1 MKEHR
6 AKIGIVFLIVF
17 IDLVGFGIVI
27 PILPL
32 YAEEFGP
39 SPLIFGL
46 LMASFSIMQF
56 VAAPILGRLS
66 DRWGRRPVLLVSLVG
81 SAVGYVLF
89 GFAGSLAVLFAS
101 RIIDGISGGNISTAQ
116 AVIADITGPE
126 DRARGMGL
134 IGMAFGL
141 GFILGPAIG
150 ALLVTVAPWMPGVA
164 AASASL
170 IAFVLVLTK
179 LPETLDPEARKEA
192 RRHPLNLQS
201 LGEAL
206 AHPCVG
212 YCLILVLFTIFAFA
226 NFETTFAQFAKLRFS
241 FSTSTIAWLFVYAG
255 VLGAIVQGGLVGRLS
270 KRFGEGRL
278 IVAGTFLSFVALG
291 FLPYAGSRGPLLT
304 ALAVLA
310 LGQGIAH
317 PSLSALTSKLA
328 GPDEVGGVMGVYQ
341 SMSSLARIIG
351 PFWAEIAYG
360 RMGYAWPFHTGSVFM
375 LAACLVAVVLLAQLR
390 RRRAH
395 RPDHAAVAESGG
407 GSG

>member
-39 SPLIFGL
+39 SPVIFGL

-56 VAAPILGRLS
+56 VFSPILGRLS
-66 DRWGRRPVLLVSLVG
+66 DRFGRRPVLLISLLG

-89 GFAGSLAVLFAS
+89 GIAGSLGMLFAS

-126 DRARGMGL
+126 DRAKGMGL
-134 IGMAFGL
+134 IGAAFGL

-150 ALLVTVAPWMPGVA
+150 ALLVTVAPWMPGA
-164 AASASL
+164 AAAVTSM

-179 LPETLDPEARKEA
+179 LPETLDFDA
-192 RRHPLNLQS
+192 RRETRGHPLNLRS
-201 LGEAL
+201 LSEAVS
-206 AHPCVG
+206 HPVVG
-212 YCLILVLFTIFAFA
+212 YCLVMIFFTIFAFA

-241 FSTSTIAWLFVYAG
+241 YSISTIAWLFVYAG
-255 VLGAIVQGGLVGRLS
+255 VLGAIVQGGLVGRLA

-278 IVAGTFLSFVALG
+278 IAAGTLLSFLALG
-291 FLPYAGSRGPLLT
+291 FLPYMQSRGPLL
-304 ALAVLA
+304 ASLAVLA
-310 LGQGIAH
+310 VGQGIAH
-317 PSLSALTSKLA
+317 PSLSALTSKLVSA
-328 GPDEVGGVMGVYQ
+328 DEVGGVMGVYQ
-341 SMSSLARIIG
+341 SMSSLARIVG
-351 PFWAEIAYG
+351 PFWAEVVYG
-360 RMGYAWPFHTGSVFM
+360 KLGFAWPFRTGSVFM
-375 LAACLVAVVLLAQLR
+375 LLACVVAIATLLQFR
-390 RRRAH
+390 RRIDVR
-395 RPDHAAVAESGG
+395 S
-407 GSG
+407 

>member
-32 YAEEFGP
+32 YVEEYGP

-56 VAAPILGRLS
+56 LFAPILGRLS
-66 DRWGRRPVLLVSLVG
+66 DRFGRRPVLLVSLVG

-89 GFAGSLAVLFAS
+89 GIAGSLGMLFAS

-126 DRARGMGL
+126 DRAKGMGL
-134 IGMAFGL
+134 IGAAFGL

-150 ALLVTVAPWMPGVA
+150 ALLVTVAPWMPGA
-164 AASASL
+164 AAAVTSM

-179 LPETLDPEARKEA
+179 LPETLDFEAKREA
-192 RRHPLNLQS
+192 RRHPLNTQS
-201 LGEAL
+201 LAEAVS
-206 AHPCVG
+206 HPLVG
-212 YCLILVLFTIFAFA
+212 YCLVMVFFTIFAFA

-241 FSTSTIAWLFVYAG
+241 YSTSTIAWLFVYAG
-255 VLGAIVQGGLVGRLS
+255 VLGAIVQGGLVGRLA

-278 IVAGTFLSFVALG
+278 IASGTLLSFLALG
-291 FLPYAGSRGPLLT
+291 FLPYTQSRGPLLAT
-304 ALAVLA
+304 LAVLA
-310 LGQGIAH
+310 VGQGIAH
-317 PSLSALTSKLA
+317 PSLSALTSKQVDA
-328 GPDEVGGVMGVYQ
+328 DEVGGVMGVYQ
-341 SMSSLARIIG
+341 SMSSLARIVG
-351 PFWAEIAYG
+351 PFWAEVVYG
-360 RMGYAWPFHTGSVFM
+360 KLGFAWPFRTGSVFM
-375 LAACLVAVVLLAQLR
+375 LMACVVAVVTVLQLAR
-390 RRRAH
+390 RNSVRT
-395 RPDHAAVAESGG
+395 
-407 GSG
+407 